1 MNMLSPGGFRVL
13 PPVVKN
19 LLIINAI
26 FFLATVTLPNTFNI
40 DLYEIFSLKYFGSE
54 HFRPY
59 QLITYMFMHGNFGH
73 IFFNMFALW
82 MFGSTIENFWGPRR
96 FLIYYLVTGIG
107 AGLVHYLVY
116 YFQINPLINTLDTFL
131 FNPNMANL
139 NEILSTHRFK
149 VDPYYDAEIYNA
161 FLSFQRAVGELNIS
175 PNNSLAMHDAALF
188 ISDYREYYLNMP
200 SVVGASGAV
209 FGILL
214 AFGMMF
220 PNVMIYLYFFIPI
233 RAKWFVI
240 FYGALELYLGVAGT
254 QDGIAHFAHL
264 GGMLFGIVLIL
275 LWRRNSRRNFFK

>member
-1 MNMLSPGGFRVL
+1 MNYRPAANTM

-19 LLIINAI
+19 LIIINVLLL
-26 FFLATVTLPNTFNI
+26 LATWVLDSRGINLVEYLGMHYP
-40 DLYEIFSLKYFGSE
+40 GSDK
-54 HFRPY
+54 FRPH
-59 QLITYMFMHGNFGH
+59 QIVTHMFMHGGIAH
-73 IFFNMFALW
+73 LFFNMFALW

-107 AGLVHYLVY
+107 AGLVHYAVY

-175 PNNSLAMHDAALF
+175 PNNSLAMQNASLF

-240 FYGALELYLGVAGT
+240 FYGALELYLGFTGT
-254 QDGIAHFAHL
+254 QDGVAHFAHL

-275 LWRRNSRRNFFK
+275 MWRRKSKNNFFN